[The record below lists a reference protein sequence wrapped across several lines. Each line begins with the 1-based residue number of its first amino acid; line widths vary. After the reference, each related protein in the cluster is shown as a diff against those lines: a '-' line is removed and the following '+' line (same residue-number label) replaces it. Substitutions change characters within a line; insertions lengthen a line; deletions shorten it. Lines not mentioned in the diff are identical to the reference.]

1 MNLRKISAT
10 ALVAASLTLT
20 SVAPVSAQVVPASP
34 TSSSNNGGLILLGL
48 AAIGLIVL
56 ATTGSKAP
64 SGGTVTQNGGKTS
77 GSFSLLKF

>member
-1 MNLRKISAT
+1 
-10 ALVAASLTLT
+10 
-20 SVAPVSAQVVPASP
+20 
-34 TSSSNNGGLILLGL
+34 LGL